1 MFQNDNKAVIKRL
14 AKLSLKADKQRNTFA
29 VIAIALTTILF
40 TSVVSI
46 GVGVI
51 ESLKQVIELT
61 LAMNASLFLAIM
73 PFLLMFIFIGYLLI
87 NNIFDISISK
97 DIRRYAMWRT
107 IGTTQRQIKKIVLRQ
122 AIQLSFIGIPLGLLL
137 GYLIGKISLPLMM
150 QFLNQEYS
158 DFQPKMSL
166 SPFIFIVSSLFSL
179 LTVWVSVKKPA
190 QIATLV
196 SPIDALRYTENGH
209 ITKTFS
215 KKASFFRIE
224 KMSWANFLRSKKR
237 SIFIILSLL
246 ICFVL
251 LNSVAI
257 LGQSVDTD
265 KYLQKMMST
274 DYVIASKT
282 AFSARHG
289 FMYHSDGLDEAVI
302 SLVEQQ
308 PGIQNGGKL
317 YKNTLDDL
325 NVTIDYG
332 QKITETN
339 ESIEGIKYGFIVD
352 GQYPIVLGNDGYALC
367 NVYGASTPVLSRL
380 MIINGEK
387 DKSKLIEKL
396 STGNYIIE
404 GAEDAESFQCEIGHE
419 IVIRKDGKI
428 LKTMTVVAQAV
439 LNGTER
445 EVWTV
450 NSGYTTV
457 GGNCPFFYMS
467 DYRFK
472 EVYTKPTLMNYS
484 FDFDN
489 ANQSNIE
496 NTLNSYILK
505 VDAGMQYGSTQM
517 LRQSIDRIK
526 KMVYVAGGILSFLI
540 GCIGV
545 INFVSI
551 IKTNAITRQYEFTLF
566 ESIGMTKKQLRKLLV
581 YEGIYYAIIS
591 GFFGIV
597 ISYIFSKTLLS
608 KILSSSSFWFFT
620 INITLV
626 PALIAFIL
634 MLGISMVVP
643 LFAIKALNRHS
654 IIERLKETT
663 W

>member
-1 MFQNDNKAVIKRL
+1 MFQNNNGAIAKRL
-14 AKLSLKADKQRNTFA
+14 AKQSLKADKQRNTFV

-46 GVGVI
+46 GIGVI
-51 ESLKQVIELT
+51 ESLKQVIEIT
-61 LAMNASLFLAIM
+61 FAMNASLLLAIM

-97 DIRRYAMWRT
+97 DIRRYAMLRT
-107 IGTTQRQIKKIVLRQ
+107 IGTTKRQIKRIVLQQ
-122 AIQLSFIGIPLGLLL
+122 AIELSYIGIPLGLLL
-137 GYLIGKISLPLMM
+137 GYVIGKNSLPLMM
-150 QFLNQEYS
+150 QFLNQEYL
-158 DFQPKMSL
+158 DFQSKMSL
-166 SPFIFIVSSLFSL
+166 NPFIFIISSLFSL
-179 LTVWVSVKKPA
+179 FTVWVSVKKPV
-190 QIATLV
+190 QIATCV
-196 SPIDALRYTENGH
+196 SPVDALRYTENRH
-209 ITKTFS
+209 VTKIFS
-215 KKASFFRIE
+215 KEASSVKIE
-224 KMSWANFLRSKKR
+224 KMAWTNFLRNKKR
-237 SIFIILSLL
+237 SIFIILSLT

-257 LGQSVDTD
+257 IGRSVDSD
-265 KYLQKMMST
+265 KYFKKMMST

-282 AFSARHG
+282 TFSAHHG
-289 FMYHSDGLDEAVI
+289 FMYHSDGLDEAMI

-308 PGIQNGGKL
+308 PGIHNGGKL

-332 QKITETN
+332 QKITEKN
-339 ESIEGIKYGFIVD
+339 ESTEGIKYGFIVG

-404 GAEDAESFQCEIGHE
+404 GAEDAESFQCDIGQE

-457 GGNCPFFYMS
+457 GGDCPFFYMS
-467 DYRFK
+467 DYGFK

-489 ANQSNIE
+489 ANQSNLE

-505 VDAGMQYGSTQM
+505 VDDGMQYGSTQM

-526 KMVYVAGGILSFLI
+526 QMVYVAGGILSFLI

-551 IKTNAITRQYEFTLF
+551 IKTNAITRLYEFTLF

-626 PALIAFIL
+626 PAMIAFLL

-643 LFAIKALNRHS
+643 LFAIKVLNRYS

>member
-1 MFQNDNKAVIKRL
+1 MFQNNNGAIAKRL
-14 AKLSLKADKQRNTFA
+14 AKQSLKADKQRNTFV

-46 GVGVI
+46 GIGVI

-61 LAMNASLFLAIM
+61 FAMNASLLLAIM

-97 DIRRYAMWRT
+97 DIRRYAMLRT
-107 IGTTQRQIKKIVLRQ
+107 IGTTKRQIKRIVLQQ
-122 AIQLSFIGIPLGLLL
+122 AIELSFIGIPLGLLL
-137 GYLIGKISLPLMM
+137 GYLIGKNSLPLMI
-150 QFLNQEYS
+150 QFLNQEYL
-158 DFQPKMSL
+158 DFQSKMSL
-166 SPFIFIVSSLFSL
+166 NPFIFIISSLFSL
-179 LTVWVSVKKPA
+179 FTVWVSVKKPV
-190 QIATLV
+190 QIATCV
-196 SPIDALRYTENGH
+196 SPVDALRYTENRH
-209 ITKTFS
+209 VTKIFS
-215 KKASFFRIE
+215 KEASSVKIE
-224 KMSWANFLRSKKR
+224 KMAWTNFSRNKKR
-237 SIFIILSLL
+237 SIFIILSLT

-257 LGQSVDTD
+257 IGRSVDSD
-265 KYLQKMMST
+265 KYFKKMMST

-282 AFSARHG
+282 TFSAHHG
-289 FMYHSDGLDEAVI
+289 FMYHSDGLDEAMI

-308 PGIQNGGKL
+308 PGIHNGGKL

-332 QKITETN
+332 QKITEKN
-339 ESIEGIKYGFIVD
+339 ESTEGIKYGFIVG
-352 GQYPIVLGNDGYALC
+352 GQYPVVLGNDGYALC

-387 DKSKLIEKL
+387 DRSKLIEKL

-404 GAEDAESFQCEIGHE
+404 GAEDAESFQCDIGQE

-457 GGNCPFFYMS
+457 GGDCPFFYMS
-467 DYRFK
+467 DYGFK

-489 ANQSNIE
+489 TNQSNIE

-505 VDAGMQYGSTQM
+505 VDAGMQYGSIQM

-526 KMVYVAGGILSFLI
+526 QMVYVAGGILSFLI

-551 IKTNAITRQYEFTLF
+551 IKTNAITRLYEFTLF

-626 PALIAFIL
+626 PAMIAFIL

-643 LFAIKALNRHS
+643 LFAIKVLNRHS